1 MGVLSRHQQRTFS
14 MKTRNK
20 LIVTTAALAL
30 AIGVGTYAFKASSQ
44 ERGPGFGPRFM
55 HGVGHGM
62 GHGMMGAGSNSAATG
77 EMDVIHELIVN
88 HDRISRTVTNLPDG
102 IRTVTESDDP
112 RIARFI
118 KEHVASM
125 GQRVSAGNDPG
136 LPIESPALH
145 AIFRNKDKIS
155 TTVETTDKGIIVV
168 QTSNDHE
175 TVAALQQ
182 HASEVSDLVRGG
194 MLAART
200 AMMRNGVMH
209 DEDVHLRM
217 HGGMM
222 RDIPNRSAAPDA
234 Q

>member
-1 MGVLSRHQQRTFS
+1 

-20 LIVTTAALAL
+20 LIFTAAAVVL
-30 AIGVGTYAFKASSQ
+30 AIGLSTYAFKASSQ
-44 ERGPGFGPRFM
+44 EGRLGFGPWFM
-55 HGVGHGM
+55 HGMGHGPGMMGM
-62 GHGMMGAGSNSAATG
+62 GHGMMGARPNSATKT
-77 EMDVIHELIVN
+77 EMDAIHELIVN

-112 RIARFI
+112 QIARII

-145 AIFRNKDKIS
+145 AIFRNKDKIR
-155 TTVETTDKGIIVV
+155 TTIETTDKGVIVV
-168 QTSNDHE
+168 QTSSDRE

-182 HASEVSDLVRGG
+182 HASEVTDLVRGG
-194 MLAART
+194 MSAVHT
-200 AMMRNGVMH
+200 AMMRNGGMMH
-209 DEDVHLRM
+209 GGGMHEGM

-222 RDIPNRSAAPDA
+222 RVRPQGGDAPSAR
-234 Q
+234 